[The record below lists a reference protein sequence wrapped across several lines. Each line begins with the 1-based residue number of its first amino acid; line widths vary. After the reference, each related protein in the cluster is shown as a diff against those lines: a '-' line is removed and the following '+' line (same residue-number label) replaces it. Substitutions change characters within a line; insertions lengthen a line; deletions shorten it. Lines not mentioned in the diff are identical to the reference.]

1 MCSAPEEGLPAL
13 LTRRHVDEM
22 FVARKRGDDAAK
34 SFLRDSEGA
43 KCDRIHAHVS
53 NVKLPHDDVRLWR
66 QVYFGDG
73 VEYFSRT
80 RQQWIPALIKSDVK
94 HSEDGSLCLDLN
106 SRSAVP
112 LREIRLKDEHR
123 LNPRLLQNL
132 HPGDAVEVFD
142 VEQSQWLCAHVLQPP
157 EGDHIHLTL
166 IPEATSAACSQTQVD
181 QTSIGFVS
189 PDELVQVLLQGDIRL
204 VRGEFLEHL
213 VSQGRA
219 FPRRQEAEM
228 ALAPSGKT
236 ALVSWGEIQREACL
250 PLADRQTDI
259 VCVSHCWES
268 REHPDPFRY
277 QLEEIARCP
286 RLRQSWFFID
296 YMCLYQYPR
305 TIDQQ
310 TSFKLAL
317 DHIHLLYSHDC
328 TNTMFIDELTPEI
341 KEQRCEESVEVFCE
355 SSGQLDW
362 VKLAEPAELIDK
374 EGQSSPKMLVMNQTP
389 YVQRGWCVAEQE
401 WSATRNS
408 MSKPPTRP
416 EDFERKAANGHL
428 KFTHRS
434 DLDLVLKLQK
444 LVFLQKITNC
454 TCYFYS
460 DSVWDT
466 HVSVFVGI
474 LPCFVSLRELRIS
487 VVDLSK
493 DFHEENLAIALANL
507 PMLEKLDLYCIL
519 TKQRGVFLAKALKN
533 MKLRVLSLQHCSLD
547 DTGYAALAESLE
559 THPTL
564 KFLLAG
570 NNPRVR
576 SYCFGGPGPEIL
588 RLTKHMMSA
597 NVTAKLA
604 AALHCNSSLERVLLT
619 DRFMGRSREEILGL
633 FMDNR

>member
-1 MCSAPEEGLPAL
+1 
-13 LTRRHVDEM
+13 
-22 FVARKRGDDAAK
+22 
-34 SFLRDSEGA
+34 
-43 KCDRIHAHVS
+43 
-53 NVKLPHDDVRLWR
+53 
-66 QVYFGDG
+66 
-73 VEYFSRT
+73 
-80 RQQWIPALIKSDVK
+80 
-94 HSEDGSLCLDLN
+94 
-106 SRSAVP
+106 
-112 LREIRLKDEHR
+112 
-123 LNPRLLQNL
+123 
-132 HPGDAVEVFD
+132 
-142 VEQSQWLCAHVLQPP
+142 
-157 EGDHIHLTL
+157 
-166 IPEATSAACSQTQVD
+166 
-181 QTSIGFVS
+181 
-189 PDELVQVLLQGDIRL
+189 
-204 VRGEFLEHL
+204 
-213 VSQGRA
+213 
-219 FPRRQEAEM
+219 
-228 ALAPSGKT
+228 
-236 ALVSWGEIQREACL
+236 
-250 PLADRQTDI
+250 
-259 VCVSHCWES
+259 
-268 REHPDPFRY
+268 
-277 QLEEIARCP
+277 
-286 RLRQSWFFID
+286 
-296 YMCLYQYPR
+296 
-305 TIDQQ
+305 
-310 TSFKLAL
+310 
-317 DHIHLLYSHDC
+317 
-328 TNTMFIDELTPEI
+328 MFIDELTPEEI

-374 EGQSSPKMLVMNQTP
+374 EGQSSAKMLVMNQTP

-474 LPCFVSLRELRIS
+474 LPCFVSLRELRIAA
-487 VVDLSK
+487 VDLSK

-507 PMLEKLDLYCIL
+507 PMLEELDLYCIL

-570 NNPRVR
+570 NNPSVR

-588 RLTKHMMSA
+588 RLTKHTMSA

-619 DRFMGRSREEILGL
+619 DRFMGRSREELLGL
-633 FMDNR
+633 FMDNRCSKISLISRKLSLKLRQLRSKYSLCFSEPKSNDTKTTIGNWEIRYSIGYNGGINVTVELCRNLHESEHLYSLEAAWRIQI